1 MGELTL
7 SLVDSTMAR
16 GKGKPRN
23 YTVVR
28 HHEDAD
34 DSSLAHSRTARI
46 SDNGFRILQTPL
58 SPQKRSAT
66 YIQRL
71 PEPDFSDWDPSFE
84 YKGSEQQALLDPEV
98 PTVAAKVA
106 AKRYPTSVSDLENHI
121 SNLTDAA
128 LGCPFARMGWEE

>member
-16 GKGKPRN
+16 GKGKARN
-23 YTVVR
+23 YTVIR

-46 SDNGFRILQTPL
+46 SNNGFRILQTPL

-66 YIQRL
+66 SIHRL
-71 PEPDFSDWDPSFE
+71 PEPDFGDWDPSFE
-84 YKGSEQQALLDPEV
+84 YEGSEGQALLDPEA

-106 AKRYPTSVSDLENHI
+106 AKRYPTSVSDFENRLAILLMLH
-121 SNLTDAA
+121 
-128 LGCPFARMGWEE
+128 